1 MSPALSYAVAGFLGL
16 VTVLALVA
24 LRLPG
29 LDPVVRRFM
38 VAAHGATAVVV
49 LLDVV
54 TLLRGHEVESPVT
67 HIGYAV
73 AAVGLPVILLN
84 RRPLLDEDEGLE
96 RGEESG
102 EESGDG
108 AEPAESA
115 EPDLPH
121 LGVVAVTAAA
131 MVVLVVRLQLTW

>member
-1 MSPALSYAVAGFLGL
+1 VSPALSYAVAGFLGL
-16 VTVLALVA
+16 VALLALAA
-24 LRLPG
+24 LRLHG

-38 VAAHGATAVVV
+38 VAAHGATALVV
-49 LLDVV
+49 LLDVI

-84 RRPLLDEDEGLE
+84 RRPLDDDEDAGAARAEGE
-96 RGEESG
+96 
-102 EESGDG
+102 
-108 AEPAESA
+108 EPAEP
-115 EPDLPH
+115 EQPH